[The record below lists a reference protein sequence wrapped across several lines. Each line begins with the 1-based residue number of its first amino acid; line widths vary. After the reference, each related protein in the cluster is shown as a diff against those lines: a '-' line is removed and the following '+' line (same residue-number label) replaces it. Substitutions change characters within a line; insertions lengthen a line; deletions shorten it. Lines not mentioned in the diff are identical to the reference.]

1 MVLKITNNATTT
13 VPLAIQ
19 STDTSLTV
27 ATGTGSL
34 FPVLGAGDFFFAT
47 LSSTAG
53 GMEII
58 KVTARAD
65 DVMTIE
71 RAQESTLAIPFAA
84 NSRLE
89 IRVTAA
95 NLQNYI
101 DSLDFLLL

>member
-1 MVLKITNNATTT
+1 MVLKITNNATTI

-27 ATGTGSL
+27 AAGTGYL
-34 FPVLGAGDFFFAT
+34 FPILGGSDFFFAT

-58 KVTARAD
+58 KVTSRAD
-65 DVMTIE
+65 DMMTFV
-71 RAQESTLAIPFAA
+71 RAQEGTLAVPFPA

-95 NLQNYI
+95 NLQSYV

>member
-1 MVLKITNNATTT
+1 MVLKITNNATTI
-13 VPLAIQ
+13 VPLNIE

-34 FPVLGAGDFFFAT
+34 FPTLGAGDFFHAT
-47 LSSTAG
+47 LSSTSG

-58 KVTARAD
+58 KVTARAA

-71 RAQESTLAIPFAA
+71 RAQEGTLAIPFPA

-89 IRVTAA
+89 IRVTAG
-95 NLQNYI
+95 NLQNYV

>member
-13 VPLAIQ
+13 VPLAVQ

-27 ATGTGSL
+27 ATGTGPL
-34 FPVLGAGDFFFAT
+34 FPALGAGDFFYAT

-58 KVTARAD
+58 KVTARAN

-71 RAQESTLAIPFAA
+71 RAQEGTSAIPFAA

-89 IRVTAA
+89 IRVTAG
-95 NLQNYI
+95 NIQGYI